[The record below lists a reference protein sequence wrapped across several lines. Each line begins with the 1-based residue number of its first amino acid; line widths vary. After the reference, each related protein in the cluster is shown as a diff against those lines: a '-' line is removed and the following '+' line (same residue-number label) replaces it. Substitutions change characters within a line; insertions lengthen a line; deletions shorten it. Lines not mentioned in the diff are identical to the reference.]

1 MLHVLSA
8 CVCSR
13 AQRVLCC
20 RVSILV
26 LKWQQVG
33 TTVFDNQGKREVL
46 SRVSRLPGSVL
57 CHTKR
62 LWSALDAFHLLL
74 LAAARKT
81 SGIQTKKPPC
91 RCCYLVSVRLISCL
105 KAGSHVR
112 HSISTRKSTC
122 EPRRRKHKRSCAC
135 LVPVS
140 ELVLFL
146 ALIASYVWTSLNL
159 YDAKITIQ
167 FKSVWMHYWRAQGN
181 CSVIIIII
189 IITFILSR

>member
-1 MLHVLSA
+1 M
-8 CVCSR
+8 
-13 AQRVLCC
+13 
-20 RVSILV
+20 
-26 LKWQQVG
+26 
-33 TTVFDNQGKREVL
+33 FDNQGKREVL

-57 CHTKR
+57 CHTNVFILFFCVRVESRVKILRKERIGVR
-62 LWSALDAFHLLL
+62 LWSASDAFHLLL

-146 ALIASYVWTSLNL
+146 ALIASYV
-159 YDAKITIQ
+159 
-167 FKSVWMHYWRAQGN
+167 
-181 CSVIIIII
+181 
-189 IITFILSR
+189 

>member
-1 MLHVLSA
+1 M
-8 CVCSR
+8 
-13 AQRVLCC
+13 
-20 RVSILV
+20 
-26 LKWQQVG
+26 
-33 TTVFDNQGKREVL
+33 FDNQGKREVL
-46 SRVSRLPGSVL
+46 TRVSRLPGCFFPIQTFLFYFSVCACMSL
-57 CHTKR
+57 RVKILRKERIGVR
-62 LWSALDAFHLLL
+62 LWSASDAFHLLL

-140 ELVLFL
+140 EHVLFL
-146 ALIASYVWTSLNL
+146 VLIASYV
-159 YDAKITIQ
+159 
-167 FKSVWMHYWRAQGN
+167 
-181 CSVIIIII
+181 
-189 IITFILSR
+189 